1 MSLNEAPSNKN
12 IYESTYS
19 NYTQQQQS
27 QAMNNQYQQSQNTLH
42 TNVVSQQMPQE
53 NNYNQS
59 YNVQPENESFVSNT
73 NNEIQSFDFNDSY
86 SDNQT
91 FNHDLSCGIEIQQ

>member
-27 QAMNNQYQQSQNTLH
+27 QAMNNQYQQSQNTLYKCCFS
-42 TNVVSQQMPQE
+42 TNATE

-73 NNEIQSFDFNDSY
+73 NNEIQSFDFNDVILIIKLLI
-86 SDNQT
+86 T
-91 FNHDLSCGIEIQQ
+91 I